1 MLLSL
6 AKHWQGKTLFKSEC
20 VEILGASDS
29 HFKVRLRKC
38 AFAWL
43 TIQLLSK
50 LQRVQNAAARMIT
63 GAGRSEHIT
72 PSLYHLHWLP
82 VECRVKYKILLY
94 TYKALN
100 NTAPVYVCNLLSR
113 HQPGRRLRSTDQC
126 LLSVPRTRTKTYG
139 SRSFKQVAPVLWNA
153 LPLDIKTIDSV
164 FNFKRAIKQHLFVS
178 HYGRPQFS
186 CMCDCYLLNFD

>member
-1 MLLSL
+1 MRNIGRVRPYLNQNALKSLVQATVISRLDYANVLL
-6 AKHWQGKTLFKSEC
+6 HG
-20 VEILGASDS
+20 
-29 HFKVRLRKC
+29 
-38 AFAWL
+38 L

-113 HQPGRRLRSTDQC
+113 HQPGRRLRSTE
-126 LLSVPRTRTKTYG
+126 SVP
-139 SRSFKQVAPVLWNA
+139 PVK
-153 LPLDIKTIDSV
+153 IG
-164 FNFKRAIKQHLFVS
+164 RAHV
-178 HYGRPQFS
+178 
-186 CMCDCYLLNFD
+186 